1 MTIKKCTTELE
12 QFREELYQN
21 FNNRADTLMELVDA
35 ICSNP
40 NARSVVEYS
49 LTPCFRRS
57 YSTIFKA
64 IAEMTWDENT
74 IARLLTTFMPQPQTR
89 PFRLLGVDVTSQP
102 RPFARTLADRGIVYR
117 PNTVKGNK
125 PITIGHQY
133 STVAVLPEG
142 EAGVSSSWVIPM
154 LTRRVSTDEDKELV
168 GAEQVDL
175 SVYWTTSGNS

>member
-1 MTIKKCTTELE
+1 MTIKKCTTELR

-64 IAEMTWDENT
+64 IAEMTWN
-74 IARLLTTFMPQPQTR
+74 IATASICP
-89 PFRLLGVDVTSQP
+89 DVG
-102 RPFARTLADRGIVYR
+102 R
-117 PNTVKGNK
+117 
-125 PITIGHQY
+125 
-133 STVAVLPEG
+133 
-142 EAGVSSSWVIPM
+142 
-154 LTRRVSTDEDKELV
+154 
-168 GAEQVDL
+168 
-175 SVYWTTSGNS
+175 